1 LLKEG
6 EKLEVVQERSGSF
19 FGIKFARTSRSTSK
33 GISDIVF
40 IVDAKM
46 WKDLRDEINPKP

>member
-46 WKDLRDEINPKP
+46 